1 MYLSDAT
8 DTESLGARL
17 GAALRENA
25 DSAVPEG
32 RIHLCGPLG
41 AGKTTLVRGLAR
53 ALGIEGPVKSPTYT
67 LLEPYA
73 HGEIKLYHFDL
84 YRLSDGEELEYLG
97 VRDVFAEPA
106 VVVIE
111 WPERAGNWLPAPDL
125 TMDLRIAGRGREVHL
140 SPDSARGDALVAILG
155 GGRAL

>member
-1 MYLSDAT
+1 MYLADAS

-25 DSAVPEG
+25 GAAVPEG

-67 LLEPYA
+67 LLEPYT

-97 VRDVFAEPA
+97 ARDVFAECA

-111 WPERAGNWLPAPDL
+111 WPERAGDWLPAPDL
-125 TMDLRIAGRGREVHL
+125 KMDLRIAGRGREAHL
-140 SPDSARGDALVAILG
+140 SPASARGEALVAILS